1 MFTFVLKENKTGL
14 EILTTRIL
22 LAVAGIAVL
31 LYANEISYTIKISA
45 ALTLFLGS
53 YFLQMIAKKLKITR
67 VAVLLI
73 ATGVLWIGTH
83 SFICAGILCCYA
95 VLLNFLQKKPEVI
108 IDKNKIVLKKLFK
121 EDAYEWEA
129 FTNII
134 LKDGLLTLDFAD
146 NKLLQL
152 NIDDHKTTVHE
163 SLFNSFCSERLAA
176 AK

>member
-14 EILTTRIL
+14 EILITRIL
-22 LAVAGIAVL
+22 LALAGIVVL
-31 LYANEISYTIKISA
+31 LYANEINYTIKIA
-45 ALTLFLGS
+45 AAITLLLGS
-53 YFLQMIAKKLKITR
+53 YFVQIIAKKFKITHI
-67 VAVLLI
+67 AVLLI

-83 SFICAGILCCYA
+83 SFIFAGILFCYA

-108 IDKNKIVLKKLFK
+108 IDKNKIVLKKIFK
-121 EDAYEWEA
+121 DDVFEWAA

-134 LKDGLLTLDFAD
+134 LKDGLLTLDFTD

-152 NIDDHKTTVHE
+152 NIDDHKTTVNE

-176 AK
+176 AE